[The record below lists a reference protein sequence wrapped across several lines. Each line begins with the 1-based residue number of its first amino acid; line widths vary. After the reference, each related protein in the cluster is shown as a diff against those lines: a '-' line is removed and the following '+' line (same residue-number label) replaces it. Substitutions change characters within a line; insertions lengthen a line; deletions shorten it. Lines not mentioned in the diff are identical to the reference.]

1 MGHDKEDIQSLVSR
15 CLHGN
20 FQDASKTVS
29 NQLNLATEGSGVGQW
44 EPMIALAGGKGRGEG
59 QSGRAKRK
67 PGVDEHRTQLGKTSE
82 GNGEK
87 KIKQCKACCR
97 KRQT

>member
-44 EPMIALAGGKGRGEG
+44 EPMIALAGGKGRGANV
-59 QSGRAKRK
+59 GRDRVGGPKGNRVLMSTGHSWAKRQREM
-67 PGVDEHRTQLGKTSE
+67 GR
-82 GNGEK
+82 K
-87 KIKQCKACCR
+87 K
-97 KRQT
+97 